1 MCIDYIQEKNFQPK
15 YELLKMATKN
25 TDIANILRVLAMDA
39 VEEAKCGHPGMPMG
53 MADIAEVLWRNHLIH
68 NPKNPNWPNRDRFV
82 LSNGHGSMLI
92 YALLHLTGYDLSL
105 DEIKNFRK
113 LGSKT
118 PGHPEYGITPGVET
132 TTGPLGQ
139 GISNAVGMAI
149 AEKILAEKFNT
160 TEHCIVDHMTYVFT
174 GDGCL
179 MEGISHEACSLA
191 GTLGLGKLI
200 VIYDDNGISID
211 GNVEGWFTEDI
222 PERFKSY
229 GWQVIPEVNGHDSND
244 IDKAIKTAKAETD
257 KPTIICCKTI
267 IGKGSPKKEGSAS
280 THGSALGEEEIKN
293 TRANLGW
300 KHEAFN
306 IPKEIYSAWDASDHG
321 QAIEGEWNEIF
332 KDYKSKYPS
341 LAEEFLRRMASDLPE
356 GIEEA
361 IYKYIDAVQK
371 DEPNIATRTSSQRV
385 INVLGP
391 LIPELVGGSADLTGS
406 NNTNWEGTHE
416 IANGDFSGN
425 YINYGVREFAMTGI
439 MNGLVLHG
447 GIKPYSGTFLTFL
460 DYARNAVRMA
470 ALMEISTILVYSHD
484 SIGVGEDGPTHQ
496 PVEHLTSLRTTPNLE
511 TWRPCDTSETAISWL
526 SAITNISKPTALILS
541 RQSLPTFA
549 RNESQ
554 IQSISKGAYVIHEPK
569 SEVELVLIATG
580 SEVKLAMEVA
590 EELKDKKNIRVVSMP
605 CSERFDEQS
614 DKYKT
619 SVLGHGIKRVAIEAS
634 HEDWW
639 RKYVGL
645 EGEVIGMTSF
655 GESAPGNDL
664 FEHFGF
670 TKEKIIKALG
680 L

>member
-1 MCIDYIQEKNFQPK
+1 
-15 YELLKMATKN
+15 MATN
-25 TDIANILRVLAMDA
+25 NNDLANILRVLAMDA
-39 VEEAKCGHPGMPMG
+39 VEKAKSGHPGMPMG
-53 MADIAEVLWRNHLIH
+53 MADIAEALWRNHLNH
-68 NPKNPNWPNRDRFV
+68 NPNNPNWANRDRFV

-92 YALLHLTGYDLSL
+92 YALLHLSGYDLSL
-105 DEIKNFRK
+105 DEIKNFRQ

-149 AEKILAEKFNT
+149 AEKMLAQTFNT
-160 TEHCIVDHMTYVFT
+160 TEHNLIDHMTYVFT

-211 GNVEGWFTEDI
+211 GKVEGWFTEDI

-229 GWQVIPEVNGHDSND
+229 GWQVIPGIDGHNSKD
-244 IDKAIKTAKAETD
+244 INKAIERAKSETL
-257 KPTIICCKTI
+257 KPSIICCKTV
-267 IGKGSPKKEGSAS
+267 IGKGSPKKAGSAS
-280 THGSALGEEEIKN
+280 SHGSALGEEEIRN
-293 TRANLGW
+293 TRENLGW
-300 KHEAFN
+300 EHEAFS
-306 IPKEIYSAWDASDHG
+306 IPKEIYSEWDASKQG
-321 QAIEGEWNEIF
+321 QLAEDAWNEVF
-332 KDYKSKYPS
+332 QDYESKNPD
-341 LAEEFLRRMASDLPE
+341 LAKEFLRRMTLDLPD

-361 IYKYIDAVQK
+361 IYEYINEVQK
-371 DEPNIATRTSSQRV
+371 EAPNIATRTSSQR
-385 INVLGP
+385 ILNVLGP
-391 LIPELVGGSADLTGS
+391 LIPELVGGSADLRGS
-406 NNTNWEGTHE
+406 NNTNWDGTHE
-416 IANGDFSGN
+416 IQRDDFSGN

-439 MNGLVLHG
+439 MNGLILHG
-447 GIKPYSGTFLTFL
+447 GVKPYSGTFLTFL

-470 ALMEISTILVYSHD
+470 ALMEIPTILVYSHD

-526 SAITNISKPTALILS
+526 SALTNTSKPTALILS
-541 RQSLPTFA
+541 RQGLPTFP
-549 RNESQ
+549 RNDSQ
-554 IQSISKGAYVIHEPK
+554 IKSISKGAYILHEPE
-569 SEVELVLIATG
+569 SEAEIVLIATG

-590 EELKDKKNIRVVSMP
+590 EELKGKTSIRVVSMP
-605 CSERFDEQS
+605 CSERFDEQP
-614 DKYKT
+614 DKYKI
-619 SVLGHGIKRVAIEAS
+619 SVLGNGIKRVAIEAS
-634 HEDWW
+634 QEDWW

-670 TKEKIIKALG
+670 TKDKIIKTLG

>member
-1 MCIDYIQEKNFQPK
+1 
-15 YELLKMATKN
+15 MATN
-25 TDIANILRVLAMDA
+25 NNDLANILRVLAMDA
-39 VEEAKCGHPGMPMG
+39 VEKAKSGHPGMPMG
-53 MADIAEVLWRNHLIH
+53 MADIAEALWRNHLNH
-68 NPKNPNWPNRDRFV
+68 NPNNPNWANRDRFV

-92 YALLHLTGYDLSL
+92 YALLHLSGYDLRL
-105 DEIKNFRK
+105 DEIKNFRQ

-149 AEKILAEKFNT
+149 AEKMLAQTFNT
-160 TEHCIVDHMTYVFT
+160 TEHNLIDHMTYVFT

-211 GNVEGWFTEDI
+211 GKVEGWFTEDI

-229 GWQVIPEVNGHDSND
+229 GWQVIPGIDGHNSKD
-244 IDKAIKTAKAETD
+244 INKAIERAKSETL
-257 KPTIICCKTI
+257 KPSIICCKTV
-267 IGKGSPKKEGSAS
+267 IGKGSPKKAGSAS
-280 THGSALGEEEIKN
+280 SHGSALGEEEIRN
-293 TRANLGW
+293 TRENLGW
-300 KHEAFN
+300 EHEAFS
-306 IPKEIYSAWDASDHG
+306 IPKEIYSEWDASKQG
-321 QAIEGEWNEIF
+321 QLAEDAWNEVF
-332 KDYKSKYPS
+332 QDYESKNPD
-341 LAEEFLRRMASDLPE
+341 LAKEFLRRMTLDLPD

-361 IYKYIDAVQK
+361 IYEYIKEVQK
-371 DEPNIATRTSSQRV
+371 EAPNIATRTSSQR
-385 INVLGP
+385 ILNVLGP
-391 LIPELVGGSADLTGS
+391 LIPELVGGSADLRGS
-406 NNTNWEGTHE
+406 NNTNWDGTHD
-416 IANGDFSGN
+416 IQRDDFSGN

-439 MNGLVLHG
+439 MNGLILHG
-447 GIKPYSGTFLTFL
+447 GVKPYSGTFLTFL

-470 ALMEISTILVYSHD
+470 ALMEIPTILVYSHD

-526 SAITNISKPTALILS
+526 SALTNTSKPTALILS
-541 RQSLPTFA
+541 RQVLPTFP
-549 RNESQ
+549 RNDSQ
-554 IQSISKGAYVIHEPK
+554 IKSISKGAYILHEPE
-569 SEVELVLIATG
+569 SEAEIVLIATG

-590 EELKDKKNIRVVSMP
+590 EELKEKKSIRVVSMP
-605 CSERFDEQS
+605 CSERFDEQP
-614 DKYKT
+614 DKYKI
-619 SVLGHGIKRVAIEAS
+619 SVLGNGIKRVAIEAS
-634 HEDWW
+634 QEDWW

-670 TKEKIIKALG
+670 TKDKIIKTLG

>member
-1 MCIDYIQEKNFQPK
+1 
-15 YELLKMATKN
+15 MATN
-25 TDIANILRVLAMDA
+25 NNDLANILRVLAMDA
-39 VEEAKCGHPGMPMG
+39 VEKAKCGHPGMPMG
-53 MADIAEVLWRNHLIH
+53 MADIAEVLWRNHLNH
-68 NPKNPNWPNRDRFV
+68 NPNNPNWANRDRFV

-92 YALLHLTGYDLSL
+92 YALLHLSGYDLSL
-105 DEIKNFRK
+105 DEIKNFRQ

-149 AEKILAEKFNT
+149 AEKMLAQTFNT
-160 TEHCIVDHMTYVFT
+160 TEHNLIDHMTYVFT

-211 GNVEGWFTEDI
+211 GKVDGWFTEDI

-229 GWQVIPEVNGHDSND
+229 GWQVIPGIDGHNSKD
-244 IDKAIKTAKAETD
+244 INKAIESAKSETL
-257 KPTIICCKTI
+257 KPSIICCKTV
-267 IGKGSPKKEGSAS
+267 IGKGSPKKAGSAS
-280 THGSALGEEEIKN
+280 SHGSALGEEEIRN
-293 TRANLGW
+293 TRENLGW
-300 KHEAFN
+300 EHEAFS
-306 IPKEIYSAWDASDHG
+306 IPKEIYSEWDASKQG
-321 QAIEGEWNEIF
+321 QLAEDAWNEVF
-332 KDYKSKYPS
+332 QDYESKNPD
-341 LAEEFLRRMASDLPE
+341 LAKEFLRRMTLDLPD

-361 IYKYIDAVQK
+361 IYEYIKEVQK
-371 DEPNIATRTSSQRV
+371 EAPNIATRTSSQR
-385 INVLGP
+385 ILNVLGP
-391 LIPELVGGSADLTGS
+391 LIPELVGGSADLRGS
-406 NNTNWEGTHE
+406 NNTDWDGTHE
-416 IANGDFSGN
+416 IQQDDFSGN

-439 MNGLVLHG
+439 MNGLILHG
-447 GIKPYSGTFLTFL
+447 GVKPYSGTFLTFL

-470 ALMEISTILVYSHD
+470 ALMEIPTILVYSHD

-526 SAITNISKPTALILS
+526 SALTNTSKPTALILS
-541 RQSLPTFA
+541 RQGLPTFP
-549 RNESQ
+549 RNDSQ
-554 IQSISKGAYVIHEPK
+554 IKSISKGAYILHEPE
-569 SEVELVLIATG
+569 SEAELVLIATG

-590 EELKDKKNIRVVSMP
+590 EELKGKTSIRVVSMP

-614 DKYKT
+614 DKYKI
-619 SVLGHGIKRVAIEAS
+619 SVLGNGIKRVAIEAS
-634 HEDWW
+634 QEDWW

-670 TKEKIIKALG
+670 TKEKIIKNLG

>member
-1 MCIDYIQEKNFQPK
+1 
-15 YELLKMATKN
+15 MATKN
-25 TDIANILRVLAMDA
+25 NDLANILRVLAMDA
-39 VEEAKCGHPGMPMG
+39 VEKANSGHPGMPMG
-53 MADIAEVLWRNHLIH
+53 MADIAEVLWRNHLNH
-68 NPKNPNWPNRDRFV
+68 NPNNPNWANRDRFV

-92 YALLHLTGYDLSL
+92 YALLHLSGYDLSL
-105 DEIKNFRK
+105 DEIKNFRQ

-149 AEKILAEKFNT
+149 AEKMLAQTFNT
-160 TEHCIVDHMTYVFT
+160 TEHNLIDHMTYVFT

-211 GNVEGWFTEDI
+211 GKVEGWFTEDI

-229 GWQVIPEVNGHDSND
+229 GWQVIPEIDGHNPKD
-244 IDKAIKTAKAETD
+244 IDKAIERAKSENL
-257 KPTIICCKTI
+257 KPSIICCKTI
-267 IGKGSPKKEGSAS
+267 IGKGSPNKEGSAS
-280 THGSALGEEEIKN
+280 SHGSALGEEEIKI
-293 TRANLGW
+293 TRDNLGW
-300 KHEAFN
+300 EHEAFN
-306 IPKEIYSAWDASDHG
+306 IPKEIYSEWDASEQG
-321 QAIEGEWNEIF
+321 QLVENAWNEVF
-332 KDYKSKYPS
+332 QDYESKNPE
-341 LAEEFLRRMASDLPE
+341 LAKEFLRRMTLDLPN

-361 IYKYIDAVQK
+361 TYQYVDEVQK
-371 DEPNIATRTSSQRV
+371 EAPNIATRTSSQRV
-385 INVLGP
+385 LNVLCP

-406 NNTNWEGTHE
+406 NNTNWDGTHE
-416 IANGDFSGN
+416 IQRDDFSGN

-439 MNGLVLHG
+439 MNGLILHG
-447 GIKPYSGTFLTFL
+447 GVKPYSGTFLTFL

-470 ALMEISTILVYSHD
+470 ALMEIPTILVYSHD

-526 SAITNISKPTALILS
+526 AALTNTSKPTALILS
-541 RQSLPTFA
+541 RQSLPTFS
-549 RNESQ
+549 RNDSQ
-554 IQSISKGAYVIHEPK
+554 IKSISKGAYVLYEP
-569 SEVELVLIATG
+569 EAEPELVLIATG

-590 EELKDKKNIRVVSMP
+590 EELKNKASIRVVSMP

-619 SVLGHGIKRVAIEAS
+619 SVLGSGIKRVAIEAS
-634 HEDWW
+634 QEDWW

-670 TKEKIIKALG
+670 TKEKIIKNLG

>member
-1 MCIDYIQEKNFQPK
+1 
-15 YELLKMATKN
+15 MATKN

-53 MADIAEVLWRNHLIH
+53 MADIAEVLWRKHLIH

-82 LSNGHGSMLI
+82 LSNGHGSMLM
-92 YALLHLTGYDLSL
+92 YALLHLSGYDLSL
-105 DEIKNFRK
+105 DEIKNFRQ

-149 AEKILAEKFNT
+149 AEKILSDKFNT
-160 TEHCIVDHMTYVFT
+160 STHNIVNHMTYVFT

-229 GWQVIPEVNGHDSND
+229 GWQVISAVDGHNADE
-244 IDKAIKTAKAETD
+244 IDKAINIAKADTE
-257 KPTIICCKTI
+257 KPSIICCKTI
-267 IGKGSPKKEGSAS
+267 IGKGSPEKEGSAS
-280 THGSALGEEEIKN
+280 SHGSALGEEEIKN

-300 KHEAFN
+300 NHEAFD
-306 IPKEIYSAWDASDHG
+306 IPKDIYSEWDASDQG
-321 QAIEGEWNEIF
+321 QAIEDEWNEIF
-332 KDYKSKYPS
+332 TDYKSKNPA
-341 LAEEFLRRMASDLPE
+341 LAEEFSRRMTSDLPD

-361 IYKYIDAVQK
+361 IYKYIEDVQRE
-371 DEPNIATRTSSQRV
+371 EPNIATRTSSQRV

-416 IANGDFSGN
+416 IKYGDFSGN

-470 ALMEISTILVYSHD
+470 ALMEIPTVLVYSQD

-526 SAITNISKPTALILS
+526 SAITNTSKPTALILS
-541 RQSLPTFA
+541 RQKLPTFS

-554 IQSISKGAYVIHEPK
+554 INSISKGAYILYEPESK
-569 SEVELVLIATG
+569 AELVLIATG

-590 EELKDKKNIRVVSMP
+590 EELKGKKNIRVVSMP

-614 DKYKT
+614 DEYKT
-619 SVLGHGIKRVAIEAS
+619 SVLGNGIKRVAIEAS

-655 GESAPGNDL
+655 GESAPGDDL

-670 TKEKIIKALG
+670 TKEKIIKTLG

>member
-1 MCIDYIQEKNFQPK
+1 
-15 YELLKMATKN
+15 MATKN
-25 TDIANILRVLAMDA
+25 TDLANILRVLAMDA
-39 VEEAKCGHPGMPMG
+39 VEKAKCGHPGMPMG
-53 MADIAEVLWRNHLIH
+53 MADIAEVLWRNHLNH
-68 NPKNPNWPNRDRFV
+68 NPNNPNWANRDRFV

-92 YALLHLTGYDLSL
+92 YALLHLSGYDLSL
-105 DEIKNFRK
+105 DEIKNFRQ

-118 PGHPEYGITPGVET
+118 PGHPEYGVTPGVET

-149 AEKILAEKFNT
+149 AEKMLAQTFNT
-160 TEHCIVDHMTYVFT
+160 TEHNLIDHMTYVFT

-211 GNVEGWFTEDI
+211 GKVEGWFTEDI

-229 GWQVIPEVNGHDSND
+229 GWQVISGIDGHNSKD
-244 IDKAIKTAKAETD
+244 IDKAIESAKSEIL
-257 KPTIICCKTI
+257 KPSIICCKTI

-280 THGSALGEEEIKN
+280 SHGSALGEEEIKN
-293 TRANLGW
+293 TRDNLGW
-300 KHEAFN
+300 EHEAFS
-306 IPKEIYSAWDASDHG
+306 IPKEIYSEWDASKQG
-321 QAIEGEWNEIF
+321 QLLEDAWKEIF
-332 KDYKSKYPS
+332 QDYESKNPD
-341 LAEEFLRRMASDLPE
+341 LAKEFLRRMTLDLPD

-361 IYKYIDAVQK
+361 IYQYIDEVQK
-371 DEPNIATRTSSQRV
+371 EAPNIATRTSSQR
-385 INVLGP
+385 ILNVLGP

-406 NNTNWEGTHE
+406 NNTNWDGTHE
-416 IANGDFSGN
+416 IQRDDFSGN

-439 MNGLVLHG
+439 MNGLILHG
-447 GIKPYSGTFLTFL
+447 GVKPYSGTFLTFL

-470 ALMEISTILVYSHD
+470 ALMEIPTILVYSHD

-526 SAITNISKPTALILS
+526 SALTNTSKPTALILS
-541 RQSLPTFA
+541 RQGLPTFS
-549 RNESQ
+549 RNDSQ
-554 IQSISKGAYVIHEPK
+554 IQSISKGAYILHEPE
-569 SEVELVLIATG
+569 SEAEMILIATG

-590 EELKDKKNIRVVSMP
+590 EELKNKTSIRVVSMP

-619 SVLGHGIKRVAIEAS
+619 SVLGNGIKRVAIEAS
-634 HEDWW
+634 QEDWW

-645 EGEVIGMTSF
+645 DGEVIGMSSF

-670 TKEKIIKALG
+670 TKEKIIKALR

>member
-1 MCIDYIQEKNFQPK
+1 
-15 YELLKMATKN
+15 MATN
-25 TDIANILRVLAMDA
+25 NNDLANILRVLAMDA
-39 VEEAKCGHPGMPMG
+39 VEKAKSGHPGMPMG
-53 MADIAEVLWRNHLIH
+53 MADIAEALWRNHLNH
-68 NPKNPNWPNRDRFV
+68 NPNNPNWANRDRFV

-92 YALLHLTGYDLSL
+92 YALLHLSGYDLSL
-105 DEIKNFRK
+105 DEIKNFRQ

-149 AEKILAEKFNT
+149 AEKMLAQTFNT
-160 TEHCIVDHMTYVFT
+160 TEHNLIDHMTYVFT

-211 GNVEGWFTEDI
+211 GKVDGWFTEDI

-229 GWQVIPEVNGHDSND
+229 GWQVIPGIDGHNSKD
-244 IDKAIKTAKAETD
+244 INKAIESAKSETL
-257 KPTIICCKTI
+257 KPSIICCKTV
-267 IGKGSPKKEGSAS
+267 IGKGSPKKAGSAS
-280 THGSALGEEEIKN
+280 SHGSALGEEEIRN
-293 TRANLGW
+293 TRENLGW
-300 KHEAFN
+300 EHEAFS
-306 IPKEIYSAWDASDHG
+306 IPKEIYSEWDASKQG
-321 QAIEGEWNEIF
+321 QLAEDAWNEVF
-332 KDYKSKYPS
+332 QDYESKNPD
-341 LAEEFLRRMASDLPE
+341 LAKEFLRRMTLDLPD

-361 IYKYIDAVQK
+361 IYEYVNEVQK
-371 DEPNIATRTSSQRV
+371 EAPNIATRTSSQR
-385 INVLGP
+385 ILNVLGP
-391 LIPELVGGSADLTGS
+391 LIPELVGGSADLRGS
-406 NNTNWEGTHE
+406 NNTNWDGTHE
-416 IANGDFSGN
+416 IQRDDFSGN

-439 MNGLVLHG
+439 MNGLILHG
-447 GIKPYSGTFLTFL
+447 GVKPYSGTFLTFL

-470 ALMEISTILVYSHD
+470 ALMEIPTILVYSHD

-526 SAITNISKPTALILS
+526 SALTNTSKPTALILS
-541 RQSLPTFA
+541 RQGLPTFP
-549 RNESQ
+549 RNDSQ
-554 IQSISKGAYVIHEPK
+554 IKSISKGAYILHEPE
-569 SEVELVLIATG
+569 SEAELVLIATG
-580 SEVKLAMEVA
+580 SEVKLAMDVA
-590 EELKDKKNIRVVSMP
+590 AELKGKTSIRVVSMP

-614 DKYKT
+614 DKYKI
-619 SVLGHGIKRVAIEAS
+619 SVLGNGIKRVAIEAS

-670 TKEKIIKALG
+670 TKDKIIKALG

>member
-1 MCIDYIQEKNFQPK
+1 
-15 YELLKMATKN
+15 MATN
-25 TDIANILRVLAMDA
+25 NNDLANILRVLAMDA
-39 VEEAKCGHPGMPMG
+39 VEKAKCGHPGMPMG
-53 MADIAEVLWRNHLIH
+53 MADIAEALWRNHLNH
-68 NPKNPNWPNRDRFV
+68 NPNNPNWANRDRFV

-92 YALLHLTGYDLSL
+92 YALLHLSGYDLSL
-105 DEIKNFRK
+105 DEIKNFRQ

-149 AEKILAEKFNT
+149 AEKMLAQTFNT
-160 TEHCIVDHMTYVFT
+160 TEHNLIDHMTYVFT

-211 GNVEGWFTEDI
+211 GKVEGWFTEDI

-229 GWQVIPEVNGHDSND
+229 GWQVIPGIDGHNSKD
-244 IDKAIKTAKAETD
+244 INKAIESAKSETL
-257 KPTIICCKTI
+257 KPSIICCKTV
-267 IGKGSPKKEGSAS
+267 IGKGSPKKAGSAS
-280 THGSALGEEEIKN
+280 SHGSALGEEEIRN
-293 TRANLGW
+293 TRENLGW
-300 KHEAFN
+300 EHEAFS
-306 IPKEIYSAWDASDHG
+306 IPKEIYSEWDASKQG
-321 QAIEGEWNEIF
+321 QLAEDAWNEVF
-332 KDYKSKYPS
+332 QDYESKNPD
-341 LAEEFLRRMASDLPE
+341 LAKEFLRRMTLDLPD

-361 IYKYIDAVQK
+361 IYEYIKEVQK
-371 DEPNIATRTSSQRV
+371 EAPNIATRTSSQR
-385 INVLGP
+385 ILNVLGP
-391 LIPELVGGSADLTGS
+391 LIPELVGGSADLRGS
-406 NNTNWEGTHE
+406 NNTDWDGTHE
-416 IANGDFSGN
+416 IQRDDFSGN

-439 MNGLVLHG
+439 MNGLILHG
-447 GIKPYSGTFLTFL
+447 GVKPYSGTFLTFL

-470 ALMEISTILVYSHD
+470 ALMEIPTILVYSHD

-526 SAITNISKPTALILS
+526 SALTNTSKPTALILS
-541 RQSLPTFA
+541 RQGLPTFP
-549 RNESQ
+549 RNDSQ
-554 IQSISKGAYVIHEPK
+554 IKSISKGAYILHEPE
-569 SEVELVLIATG
+569 SEAEIVLIATG

-590 EELKDKKNIRVVSMP
+590 EELKGKTSIRVVSMP
-605 CSERFDEQS
+605 CSERFDEQP
-614 DKYKT
+614 DKYKI
-619 SVLGHGIKRVAIEAS
+619 SVLGNGIKRVAIEAS
-634 HEDWW
+634 QEDWW

-645 EGEVIGMTSF
+645 EGEVIGLTSF

-670 TKEKIIKALG
+670 TKDKIIKTLG

>member
-1 MCIDYIQEKNFQPK
+1 
-15 YELLKMATKN
+15 MATKN

-53 MADIAEVLWRNHLIH
+53 MADIAEVLWRKHLIH

-82 LSNGHGSMLI
+82 LSNGHGSMLM
-92 YALLHLTGYDLSL
+92 YALLHLSGYDLSL
-105 DEIKNFRK
+105 DEIKNFRQ

-149 AEKILAEKFNT
+149 AEKILSDKFNT
-160 TEHCIVDHMTYVFT
+160 STHNIVNHMTYVFT

-229 GWQVIPEVNGHDSND
+229 GWQVISAVDGHNAEE
-244 IDKAIKTAKAETD
+244 IDKAINIAKADTE
-257 KPTIICCKTI
+257 KPSIICCKTI
-267 IGKGSPKKEGSAS
+267 IGKGSPEKEGSAS
-280 THGSALGEEEIKN
+280 SHGSALGEEEIKN

-300 KHEAFN
+300 NHEAFD
-306 IPKEIYSAWDASDHG
+306 IPKDIYSEWDASDQG
-321 QAIEGEWNEIF
+321 QAIEDEWNEIF
-332 KDYKSKYPS
+332 TDYKSKNPA
-341 LAEEFLRRMASDLPE
+341 LAEEFSRRMTSDLPD

-361 IYKYIDAVQK
+361 IYKYIEDVQK
-371 DEPNIATRTSSQRV
+371 EEPNIATRTSSQRV

-416 IANGDFSGN
+416 IKYGDFSGN

-470 ALMEISTILVYSHD
+470 ALMEIPTVLVYSHD

-526 SAITNISKPTALILS
+526 SAITNTSKPTALILS
-541 RQSLPTFA
+541 RQKLPTFS

-554 IQSISKGAYVIHEPK
+554 INSISKGAYILYEPESK
-569 SEVELVLIATG
+569 AELVLIATG

-590 EELKDKKNIRVVSMP
+590 EELKGKKNIRVVSMP

-614 DKYKT
+614 DEYKT
-619 SVLGHGIKRVAIEAS
+619 SVLGNGIKRVAIEAS

-645 EGEVIGMTSF
+645 EGEVFGMTSF

>member
-1 MCIDYIQEKNFQPK
+1 
-15 YELLKMATKN
+15 MATKN
-25 TDIANILRVLAMDA
+25 SDLANILRVLAMDA
-39 VEEAKCGHPGMPMG
+39 VEEAKSGHPGMPMG
-53 MADIAEVLWRNHLIH
+53 MADIAEVLWSNHLIH
-68 NPKNPNWPNRDRFV
+68 NPNNPDWPNRDRFV

-92 YALLHLTGYDLSL
+92 YALLHLSGYDLSL
-105 DEIKNFRK
+105 DELRNFRQ

-160 TEHCIVDHMTYVFT
+160 SEHNLVDHMTYVFT

-200 VIYDDNGISID
+200 LIYDDNGISID
-211 GNVEGWFTEDI
+211 GNVKGWFTEDI

-229 GWQVIPEVNGHDSND
+229 GWQVIPAVDGHNADD
-244 IDKAIKTAKAETD
+244 IDKAIKTAKADAD

-280 THGSALGEEEIKN
+280 VHGSALGEEEIKN
-293 TRANLGW
+293 TRDNLGW
-300 KHEAFN
+300 QHEAFN
-306 IPKEIYSAWDASDHG
+306 IPKEIYSEWDASDKG
-321 QAIEGEWNEIF
+321 QTSEDKWNKTF
-332 KDYKSKYPS
+332 QDYESKNPD
-341 LAEEFLRRMASDLPE
+341 LAKEFSRRMAADLPE

-361 IYKYIDAVQK
+361 IYKYIDEVQK
-371 DEPNIATRTSSQRV
+371 EEPNIATRTSSQRV

-416 IANGDFSGN
+416 IEHGDFSGN

-439 MNGLVLHG
+439 MNGLILHG

-470 ALMEISTILVYSHD
+470 ALMNIPTILVYSHD

-496 PVEHLTSLRTTPNLE
+496 PIEHLTSLRTTPNLE

-526 SAITNISKPTALILS
+526 SAITSLSKPTALILS
-541 RQSLPTFA
+541 RQNLPTFS
-549 RNESQ
+549 RNDSQ
-554 IQSISKGAYVIHEPK
+554 IKSISKGAYILHEPE
-569 SEVELVLIATG
+569 SEPELILIATG

-590 EELKDKKNIRVVSMP
+590 EELKGKKNIRVVSMP
-605 CSERFDEQS
+605 CSERFDEQA
-614 DKYKT
+614 DGYKA
-619 SVLGHGIKRVAIEAS
+619 SVLGNGIKRVAIEAS
-634 HEDWW
+634 HVDWW

-655 GESAPGNDL
+655 GESGPGNDL
-664 FEHFGF
+664 FEHFGL
-670 TKEKIIKALG
+670 TKEKIIKTLG

>member
-1 MCIDYIQEKNFQPK
+1 
-15 YELLKMATKN
+15 MATKN
-25 TDIANILRVLAMDA
+25 NDLANILRVLAMDA
-39 VEEAKCGHPGMPMG
+39 VEKAKSGHPGMPMG
-53 MADIAEVLWRNHLIH
+53 MADIAEVLWRNHLNH
-68 NPKNPNWPNRDRFV
+68 NPNNPNWANRDRFV

-92 YALLHLTGYDLSL
+92 YALLHLSGYDLSL
-105 DEIKNFRK
+105 DQIKNFRQ

-149 AEKILAEKFNT
+149 AEKMLAQTFNT
-160 TEHCIVDHMTYVFT
+160 TEHNLIDHMTYVFT

-211 GNVEGWFTEDI
+211 GKVEGWFTEDI
-222 PERFKSY
+222 PERFRSY
-229 GWQVIPEVNGHDSND
+229 GWQVIPEIDGHNPKD
-244 IDKAIKTAKAETD
+244 IDKAIEKAKSETL
-257 KPTIICCKTI
+257 KPSIICCKTI
-267 IGKGSPKKEGSAS
+267 IGKGSPNKEGSAS
-280 THGSALGEEEIKN
+280 SHGSALGEEEIKI
-293 TRANLGW
+293 TRDNLGW
-300 KHEAFN
+300 EHEAFN
-306 IPKEIYSAWDASDHG
+306 IPKEIYSEWDASEQG
-321 QAIEGEWNEIF
+321 QLVENVWNEVF
-332 KDYKSKYPS
+332 QDYESKNPE
-341 LAEEFLRRMASDLPE
+341 LAKEFLRRMTLDLPN

-361 IYKYIDAVQK
+361 IYQYVDEVQK
-371 DEPNIATRTSSQRV
+371 EAPNIATRTSSQRV
-385 INVLGP
+385 LNVLCP

-406 NNTNWEGTHE
+406 NNTNWDGTHE
-416 IANGDFSGN
+416 IQRDDFSGN

-439 MNGLVLHG
+439 MNGLILHG
-447 GIKPYSGTFLTFL
+447 GVKPYSGTFLTFL

-470 ALMEISTILVYSHD
+470 ALMEIPTILVYSHD

-526 SAITNISKPTALILS
+526 AALTNTSKPTALILS
-541 RQSLPTFA
+541 RQSLPTFS
-549 RNESQ
+549 RNDSQ
-554 IQSISKGAYVIHEPK
+554 IKSISKGAYVLYEP
-569 SEVELVLIATG
+569 EAEPELVLIATG

-590 EELKDKKNIRVVSMP
+590 EELKNKTSIRVVSMP

-619 SVLGHGIKRVAIEAS
+619 SVLGSGIKRVAIEAS
-634 HEDWW
+634 QEDWW

-670 TKEKIIKALG
+670 TKEKIIKNLG

>member
-1 MCIDYIQEKNFQPK
+1 
-15 YELLKMATKN
+15 MATKN

-53 MADIAEVLWRNHLIH
+53 MADIAEVLWRKHLIH

-92 YALLHLTGYDLSL
+92 YALLHLSGYDLSL
-105 DEIKNFRK
+105 DEIKNFRQ

-149 AEKILAEKFNT
+149 AEKILSDKFNT
-160 TEHCIVDHMTYVFT
+160 STHNIVNHMTYVFT

-229 GWQVIPEVNGHDSND
+229 GWQVISAVDGHNADE
-244 IDKAIKTAKAETD
+244 IDKAINIAKADTE
-257 KPTIICCKTI
+257 KPSIICCKTI
-267 IGKGSPKKEGSAS
+267 IGKGSPEKEGSAS
-280 THGSALGEEEIKN
+280 SHGSALGEEEIKN

-300 KHEAFN
+300 NHEAFD
-306 IPKEIYSAWDASDHG
+306 IPKDIYSEWDASDQG
-321 QAIEGEWNEIF
+321 QAIEDEWNEIF
-332 KDYKSKYPS
+332 TDYKSKNPA
-341 LAEEFLRRMASDLPE
+341 LAEEFSRRMTSDLPD

-361 IYKYIDAVQK
+361 IYNYIEDVQK
-371 DEPNIATRTSSQRV
+371 EEPNIATRTSSQRV

-416 IANGDFSGN
+416 IKYGDFSGN

-470 ALMEISTILVYSHD
+470 ALMEIPTVLVYSHD

-526 SAITNISKPTALILS
+526 SAITNTSKPTALILS
-541 RQSLPTFA
+541 RQKLPTFS

-554 IQSISKGAYVIHEPK
+554 INSISKGAYVLYEPESK
-569 SEVELVLIATG
+569 AELVLIATG

-590 EELKDKKNIRVVSMP
+590 EELKGKKNIRVVSMP

-614 DKYKT
+614 DEYKT
-619 SVLGHGIKRVAIEAS
+619 SVLGNGIKRVAIEAS

-655 GESAPGNDL
+655 GESAPGDDL

-670 TKEKIIKALG
+670 TKEKIIKTLG

>member
-1 MCIDYIQEKNFQPK
+1 
-15 YELLKMATKN
+15 MATN
-25 TDIANILRVLAMDA
+25 NNDLANILRVLAMDA
-39 VEEAKCGHPGMPMG
+39 VEKAKCGHPGMPMG
-53 MADIAEVLWRNHLIH
+53 MADIAEVLWRNHLNH
-68 NPKNPNWPNRDRFV
+68 NPNNPNWANRDRFV

-92 YALLHLTGYDLSL
+92 YALLHLSGYDLSL
-105 DEIKNFRK
+105 DEIKNFRQ

-149 AEKILAEKFNT
+149 AEKMLAQTFNT
-160 TEHCIVDHMTYVFT
+160 TEHNLIDHMTYVFT

-211 GNVEGWFTEDI
+211 GKVDGWFTEDI

-229 GWQVIPEVNGHDSND
+229 GWQVIPGIDGHNSKD
-244 IDKAIKTAKAETD
+244 INKAIESAKSETL
-257 KPTIICCKTI
+257 KPSIICCKTV
-267 IGKGSPKKEGSAS
+267 IGKGSPKKAGSAS
-280 THGSALGEEEIKN
+280 SHGSALGEEEIRN
-293 TRANLGW
+293 TRENLGW
-300 KHEAFN
+300 EHEAFI
-306 IPKEIYSAWDASDHG
+306 IPKEIYSEWDASKQG
-321 QAIEGEWNEIF
+321 QLAEDAWNEVF
-332 KDYKSKYPS
+332 QDYESKNPD
-341 LAEEFLRRMASDLPE
+341 LAKEFLRRMTLDLPD

-361 IYKYIDAVQK
+361 IYEYIKEVQK
-371 DEPNIATRTSSQRV
+371 EAPNIATRTSSQR
-385 INVLGP
+385 ILNVLGP
-391 LIPELVGGSADLTGS
+391 LIPELVGGSADLRGS
-406 NNTNWEGTHE
+406 NNTNWDGTHE
-416 IANGDFSGN
+416 IQRDDFSGN

-439 MNGLVLHG
+439 MNGLILHG
-447 GIKPYSGTFLTFL
+447 GVKPYSGTFLTFL

-470 ALMEISTILVYSHD
+470 ALMEIPTILVYSHD

-526 SAITNISKPTALILS
+526 SALTNTSKPTALILS
-541 RQSLPTFA
+541 RQGLPTFP
-549 RNESQ
+549 RNDSQ
-554 IQSISKGAYVIHEPK
+554 IKSISKGAYILHEPE
-569 SEVELVLIATG
+569 SEAEIVLIATG

-590 EELKDKKNIRVVSMP
+590 EELKGKTSIRVVSMP
-605 CSERFDEQS
+605 CSERFDEQP
-614 DKYKT
+614 DKYKI
-619 SVLGHGIKRVAIEAS
+619 SVLGNGIKRVAIEAS
-634 HEDWW
+634 QEDWW

-670 TKEKIIKALG
+670 TKDRIIKTLG

>member
-1 MCIDYIQEKNFQPK
+1 
-15 YELLKMATKN
+15 MATKN
-25 TDIANILRVLAMDA
+25 NDLANILRVLAMDA
-39 VEEAKCGHPGMPMG
+39 VEKAKSGHPGMPMG
-53 MADIAEVLWRNHLIH
+53 MADIAEALWRNHLNH
-68 NPKNPNWPNRDRFV
+68 NPNNPNWANRDRFV

-92 YALLHLTGYDLSL
+92 YALLHLSGYDLSL
-105 DEIKNFRK
+105 DEIKNFRQ

-149 AEKILAEKFNT
+149 AEKMLAQTFNT
-160 TEHCIVDHMTYVFT
+160 TEHNLIDHMTYVFT

-211 GNVEGWFTEDI
+211 GKVDGWFTEDI

-229 GWQVIPEVNGHDSND
+229 GWQVIPGIDGHNSKD
-244 IDKAIKTAKAETD
+244 INKAIESAKSETL
-257 KPTIICCKTI
+257 KPSIICCKTV
-267 IGKGSPKKEGSAS
+267 IGKGSPKKAGSAS
-280 THGSALGEEEIKN
+280 SHGSALGEEEIRN
-293 TRANLGW
+293 TRENLGW
-300 KHEAFN
+300 EHEAFS
-306 IPKEIYSAWDASDHG
+306 IPKEIYSEWDASKQG
-321 QAIEGEWNEIF
+321 QLAEDAWNEVF
-332 KDYKSKYPS
+332 QDYESKNPD
-341 LAEEFLRRMASDLPE
+341 LAKEFLRRMTLDLPD

-361 IYKYIDAVQK
+361 IYEYIKEVQK
-371 DEPNIATRTSSQRV
+371 EAPNIATRTSSQR
-385 INVLGP
+385 ILNVLGP
-391 LIPELVGGSADLTGS
+391 LIPELVGGSADLRGS
-406 NNTNWEGTHE
+406 NNTDWDGTHE
-416 IANGDFSGN
+416 IQRDDFSGN

-439 MNGLVLHG
+439 MNGLILHG
-447 GIKPYSGTFLTFL
+447 GVKPYSGTFLTFL

-470 ALMEISTILVYSHD
+470 ALMEIPTILVYSHD

-526 SAITNISKPTALILS
+526 SALTNTSKPTALILS
-541 RQSLPTFA
+541 RQGLPTFP
-549 RNESQ
+549 RNDSQ
-554 IQSISKGAYVIHEPK
+554 IKSISKGAYILHEPE
-569 SEVELVLIATG
+569 SEAEIVLIATG

-590 EELKDKKNIRVVSMP
+590 EELKEKKSIRVVSMP
-605 CSERFDEQS
+605 CSERFDEQP
-614 DKYKT
+614 DKYKI
-619 SVLGHGIKRVAIEAS
+619 SVLGNGIKRVAIEAS
-634 HEDWW
+634 QEDWW

-670 TKEKIIKALG
+670 TKDKIIKTLG